1 VNLAESITKK
11 FEADASSYSVT
22 VLHVGSENGR
32 HRPQLGTPSRPRS
45 HCTSGPAARHS
56 TRDCWWHRACLQCD
70 RSPGRR
76 HTSPWG
82 RPAAALW
89 EGAAQCRA
97 GHHVLGERFG
107 APSWH

>member
-1 VNLAESITKK
+1 MHLDLPTPWQFSTLALRKRT
-11 FEADASSYSVT
+11 ASTT
-22 VLHVGSENGR
+22 VGHALSPEKSLHFDFWSSCSPQ
-32 HRPQLGTPSRPRS
+32 HRRLQMAPRL
-45 HCTSGPAARHS
+45 R
-56 TRDCWWHRACLQCD
+56 LQCD